1 MRTNIEIDD
10 GLMREAMEVLGTGTK
25 RETVAKALQEAVRI
39 KRQLQALES
48 LRGIGWDGD
57 EEEVRGNRYTV
68 DA

>member
-1 MRTNIEIDD
+1 MRTNIDIDE

-25 RETVAKALQEAVRI
+25 RDTVMKALQEAVRI

-48 LRGIGWDGD
+48 LRGSGWYGN